1 MMEVKKTQHPK
12 VTGHD
17 MSKISA
23 DIKNFA
29 IKIKNEIKEK
39 DKMINEYAKIIN
51 GTKKN
56 TKNCTQKILSTEIS

>member
-12 VTGHD
+12 LTD
-17 MSKISA
+17 DDISKISA

-29 IKIKNEIKEK
+29 IKMKNEIKEK
-39 DKMINEYAKIIN
+39 AKMINEYAKIIN

-56 TKNCTQKILSTEIS
+56 TKNCT